1 MSLMNTRESYGTIA
15 KLFHWTIG
23 LMLLFNLG
31 LGKYMHNLPNTPDKF
46 QLYALHKSL
55 GITILTLVVLRLV
68 WTLVN
73 PKPRMLDEKMKSW
86 EVKLAKG
93 VHYVLYI
100 LMIFIPLTGWLMN
113 SAAGF
118 PTSWFNILTLP
129 SLLSADK
136 TMQGFF
142 GEVHEILAM
151 GFILIFLLHLAG
163 ALKHPFIV
171 KDRTLLRML
180 PFTKN

>member
-68 WTLVN
+68 
-73 PKPRMLDEKMKSW
+73 
-86 EVKLAKG
+86 
-93 VHYVLYI
+93 I
-100 LMIFIPLTGWLMN
+100 LMIFVPLTGWLMN

-163 ALKHPFIV
+163 ALKHHFIV

>member
-1 MSLMNTRESYGTIA
+1 
-15 KLFHWTIG
+15 
-23 LMLLFNLG
+23 
-31 LGKYMHNLPNTPDKF
+31 
-46 QLYALHKSL
+46 
-55 GITILTLVVLRLV
+55 
-68 WTLVN
+68 
-73 PKPRMLDEKMKSW
+73 
-86 EVKLAKG
+86 
-93 VHYVLYI
+93 
-100 LMIFIPLTGWLMN
+100 MIFVPLTGWLMN

-142 GEVHEILAM
+142 GEVREILAM

-163 ALKHPFIV
+163 ALKHHFIV